1 MVGVDAT
8 FGWLCGVCVGR
19 VGGVAVFGVWYG
31 CGVAR
36 LGLVADG
43 VVRNDLGG
51 TVKGAVVQA
60 GRIDQLVVHALA
72 AEVGVVPRQLPAAVP
87 DFCGREVQVAALD
100 ALAVEATTNGRGG
113 GAVIAALDGTGG
125 VGKTTLAVWWAHRV
139 QDRFPDGTLFVNLRG
154 YGPSDPLS
162 PHVVLSGFLT
172 SLGVAEGRIPGDV
185 DAQSALFRSLVAAR
199 RMLVVLDNAAT
210 AEQVRAL
217 LPGSAGSVTLV
228 TSRGALSE
236 LVATGAA
243 RRITLDVF
251 DTGDA
256 VRMVEEVVGRIRV
269 TVEPEPVRELA
280 GVCAGLPLALRVV
293 ASRVASRQFL
303 SVADVVEE
311 IRQEQRGL
319 VGMSES
325 WQGLDGVR
333 SVFDWSYTRLGD
345 QQARVFRLLGL
356 HPVPEFGVHAVAALT
371 GLEVRAAE
379 RVLEELAEHHLVEPV
394 ARRRYRTHDLLHD
407 YAAYRADLDE
417 TPSTREEVLVRL
429 VAWYAWVADAAD
441 RLVFPDK
448 ARLGFELDPVSTPSP
463 VADRAQ
469 ALVWLV
475 AEQATL
481 SKLQQVAVELGLHR
495 LVVSLAGSARHLTLG
510 PRGLWAERVAAESRG
525 LASAR
530 AMGDRAS
537 EMLLLV
543 RRAHVH
549 RRLGDFAASDVDFH
563 QVLALADPTSD
574 LERRMDAVDGL
585 GANLR
590 DQGRYAEAWEHYQV
604 AAELARES
612 GSVVAEAIALCTL
625 SQTSVG
631 LGRFEEALDYAE
643 QELVLRRR
651 VGVPFGVAF
660 AQHDVAVARQGL
672 GEHDTAIALCEQA
685 IATYIEYGGAEA
697 ERADALE
704 TLATSLASTGRI
716 ERAVEH
722 LRQAAAILTDAG
734 DPRAEQVRQR
744 VDALASSGGR

>member
-1 MVGVDAT
+1 M
-8 FGWLCGVCVGR
+8 
-19 VGGVAVFGVWYG
+19 
-31 CGVAR
+31 
-36 LGLVADG
+36 ADG
-43 VVRNDLGG
+43 VVRNELGG
-51 TVKGAVVQA
+51 TVLGAVVQA
-60 GRIDQLVVHALA
+60 GRIDRLVTHTPA

-100 ALAVEATTNGRGG
+100 ALIVEVTTNGRGG
-113 GAVIAALDGTGG
+113 AAVIAALDGTGG

-154 YGPSDPLS
+154 YGPSDPLA

-210 AEQVRAL
+210 AEQVRPL

-236 LVATGAA
+236 LVTTGAA

-256 VRMVEEVVGRIRV
+256 VRMVEEVVGRNRV
-269 TVEPEPVRELA
+269 TGEPEPVRELA
-280 GVCAGLPLALRVV
+280 VVCAGLPLALRV
-293 ASRVASRQFL
+293 AATRVASRPFL

-319 VGMSES
+319 VGMSGS

-333 SVFDWSYTRLGD
+333 SVFDWSYTRLGN

-417 TPSTREEVLVRL
+417 TSAARGEALTRLL
-429 VAWYAWVADAAD
+429 AWCAWVADTAD

-448 ARLGFELDPVSTPSP
+448 VPMGIELNPVMPAPP
-463 VADRAQ
+463 VADRTQ
-469 ALVWLV
+469 ALVWLA
-475 AEQATL
+475 AEQSTL
-481 SKLQQVAVELGLHR
+481 SALQQVAAELGLHR
-495 LVVSLAGSARHLTLG
+495 LVISLAGSARHLLLG
-510 PRGLWAERVAAESRG
+510 PRSLWPERVAAETRG

-530 AMGDRAS
+530 ATGDRAS

-543 RRAHVH
+543 HRGHIYRRS
-549 RRLGDFAASDVDFH
+549 GDFAASDEDFNR
-563 QVLALADPTSD
+563 VLELADPTSD
-574 LERRMDAVDGL
+574 LERRMEAMDGL

-590 DQGRYAEAWEHYQV
+590 DQGRYADAWECYQV
-604 AAELARES
+604 AMELARES
-612 GSVVAEAIALCTL
+612 GSEAAEAIAMCTL

-631 LGRFEEALDYAE
+631 LGLFEQALDYAE

-651 VGVPFGVAF
+651 VGVPIGVAY
-660 AQHDVAVARQGL
+660 AMHDVAVARQGL
-672 GEHDTAIALCEQA
+672 GEHDTAIALCEQT

-697 ERADALE
+697 ERAEALE
-704 TLATSLASTGRI
+704 TLATSLVSTGRI
-716 ERAVEH
+716 ERAVER
-722 LRQAAAILTDAG
+722 LREAAVILTDRD
-734 DPRAEQVRQR
+734 DPRAEHVRQR
-744 VDALASSGGR
+744 ADALASSGDR